1 MIDTTLRWLVATV
14 CIAGLVHILTVL
26 EVPGHARHRAFAGI
40 DRQAAVG
47 QFLRVGTEETSA
59 DLDPAFLNAVCRFD
73 DDTGP
78 VRVTGRMPAAFWSVA
93 AFSDEGHVLST
104 FSPEDLRGDNLDL
117 LVGRTAA
124 LDAARQA
131 AALGSVDSLP
141 LPVDT
146 GFVLVRLFAGGLDGA
161 AAMAEDAFS
170 GLSCR
175 PAVPN

>member
-1 MIDTTLRWLVATV
+1 MIDTVIRWVIATV
-14 CIAGLVHILTVL
+14 CVAGLVHIFTVL
-26 EVPGHARHRAFAGI
+26 EVPDHARHRAFSGI

-47 QFLRVGTEETSA
+47 KFLRVGPEETSA

-73 DDTGP
+73 ADTGP

-93 AFSDEGHVLST
+93 AFSDEGRVLST
-104 FSPEDLRGDNLDL
+104 FSSEDLRGTDLDL

-124 LDAARQA
+124 LDVARQA

-146 GFVLVRLFAGGLDGA
+146 GFVLVRLFAGGLDDAGA
-161 AAMAEDAFS
+161 TAAEAFA

-175 PAVPN
+175 PAVAD